1 MRETCFDV
9 DDVFF
14 GPPMAQCCSPRESR
28 TFTSSFQHFSQ
39 YGSTACVQS
48 ASRGYPSPICGTVL
62 SGAPIQTTTLH
73 VAQDDKQS
81 ISIFSL
87 WIDGGGPALETL
99 DADNDRLIVETLE
112 SLDVNKDH
120 LMIVEALESLD
131 IDDDRWIVEAL
142 ETLDIDDDRWIVDA
156 LDSLDVDNDRLIVSS
171 GLS

>member
-1 MRETCFDV
+1 
-9 DDVFF
+9 
-14 GPPMAQCCSPRESR
+14 MAQCCSPRESR
-28 TFTSSFQHFSQ
+28 TFTSSSQHFSQ
-39 YGSTACVQS
+39 YGSTSCVQS

-62 SGAPIQTTTLH
+62 SGAPIQTTTPH

-81 ISIFSL
+81 ISIFFL
-87 WIDGGGPALETL
+87 LIDGGGPALETL

-112 SLDVNKDH
+112 SLDVDKDR

-131 IDDDRWIVEAL
+131 IDDDRL
-142 ETLDIDDDRWIVDA
+142 IVDA